1 MRSFEHTGGVDQFRL
16 TLGQPTGAVPIN
28 FDRRRQQHPDRA
40 TGRDRRP
47 ADRDRAAAA
56 GVDFDDQKLGAT
68 GGHTV
73 LESTG
78 ASDARDVY
86 VIEVTGG
93 MNRITIVEV
102 D

>member
-1 MRSFEHTGGVDQFRL
+1 MRSFEHTGGVDQLRL
-16 TLGQPTGAVPIN
+16 TLGRPTGTVPISV
-28 FDRRRQQHPDRA
+28 
-40 TGRDRRP
+40 TGGANSIRIERP
-47 ADRDRAAAA
+47 AGTAARLHVTGGAA
-56 GVDFDDQKLGAT
+56 GVEFDNQKLGSI

-73 LESTG
+73 LESAG
-78 ASDARDVY
+78 ASHARDVY